1 MHWPPAVTL
10 LFFFQFQYA
19 VQQAAAVFAV
29 ALKCISWHENRVT
42 FIPLFWGGCKIR
54 NAFYNDTQDNTFL
67 TLVLLKG
74 NRLTNYLLFTL
85 LYAHALLACVLLK
98 KLQVRYNWWRL
109 VILYFVEIL
118 RKIKIPIHLVNNL
131 I

>member
-42 FIPLFWGGCKIR
+42 FIIPVFWGGCKIR
-54 NAFYNDTQDNTFL
+54 NAFYNDTEDNTFL
-67 TLVLLKG
+67 SLFLLKG
-74 NRLTNYLLFTL
+74 NRLTNYLLSKL
-85 LYAHALLACVLLK
+85 SYAHVLLACVLLK
-98 KLQVRYNWWRL
+98 THQVRSAA
-109 VILYFVEIL
+109 
-118 RKIKIPIHLVNNL
+118 
-131 I
+131 